1 MSLRGDYMDEMPGVP
16 ISDADVEALF
26 TRREPS
32 DAELLGLASALA
44 RIDLRHLAVD
54 VEQRVGVFSLR
65 AAALARQ
72 SGVSRGGS
80 VPWWRRVRSKL
91 VTSVLSVFA
100 VIGMTGVAVASNA
113 AAPGDLLYGID
124 QALEHIG
131 INDGGITERLEE
143 AATLAENGQPA
154 EALDHAAAAVSSQS
168 PSASDALERAALSL
182 EDGAGIT
189 AEVAALLDWMSAA
202 DVSGV
207 DFGQGVAERAQQLGS
222 ATVNPGRPGDVSEDE
237 ETSDGED
244 TQGQNPGQGGN
255 GVAGNPGQ
263 ANEGGQS
270 GGGSDDPGSQGNAG
284 NSENPG
290 SQGNAGNGDNP
301 GNQGDAGN
309 GNGPPGGGPP
319 GQSGR

>member
-44 RIDLRHLAVD
+44 RIDLRHLGVD
-54 VEQRVGVFSLR
+54 VEQRAGVFSLR
-65 AAALARQ
+65 AATLARQ
-72 SGVSRGGS
+72 SGVSRGGP

-124 QALEHIG
+124 QALERIG

-168 PSASDALERAALSL
+168 PSAADALERAVQSL
-182 EDGAGIT
+182 EDSAGIT

-207 DFGQGVAERAQQLGS
+207 DFGQGVAERARQLGS
-222 ATVNPGRPGDVSEDE
+222 ATVNPGKPGEVSEDE
-237 ETSDGED
+237 EISDGED

-255 GVAGNPGQ
+255 GVADDPGQ
-263 ANEGGQS
+263 ANDGGQS
-270 GGGSDDPGSQGNAG
+270 GGGGD
-284 NSENPG
+284 NPG
-290 SQGNAGNGDNP
+290 SQGNTGNGDNP
-301 GNQGDAGN
+301 GSQGNTGNQGNAGN

-319 GQSGR
+319 GQAGR